1 MRETEAA
8 EKARVVERRR
18 NMNLNKEVLELNE
31 DLHNVRRLF
40 LYNEELIRQP
50 QTLLEEALFA
60 EKLVLSC
67 LIRGEV
73 RETWLKTME

>member
-1 MRETEAA
+1 MCETEAA

-18 NMNLNKEVLELNE
+18 NMKLNKEVLELNE

-50 QTLLEEALFA
+50 QTLLEEAQDNTSSLR
-60 EKLVLSC
+60 KSLYYLV
-67 LIRGEV
+67 
-73 RETWLKTME
+73 